1 MTPEIL
7 HILIAEDDYLV
18 SIVVRGLLESM
29 GHEVL
34 GEAVDGEEAVKMTCA
49 LQPDVVL
56 MDLSMPNMDGVEAT
70 RLIYERC
77 PTPVVML
84 TAYDSEQLVR
94 LAGEVGVGA
103 YLVKPPNRSEV
114 ERAIIIAR
122 ARFGDMMELR
132 RLNAELRER
141 NEELDAFSHVVAHDL
156 QNPLGLIMGFAGVV
170 QSYGDRLG
178 KEERDKCLHSI
189 VKNVAKMSNIVDELL
204 LLGQVRKISI
214 KPQPLE
220 MADIVREAQNRMAV
234 MIHERQAEITKP
246 SRWPQALG
254 YAPWI
259 EEVWVNYLSNA
270 LKYGGTPPKIELGAT
285 PVEKMIRFWVQDNG
299 AGIVPEQQAR
309 LFTPFERL
317 DQIHM
322 QGYGLGLSIVR
333 LIVEKLGGTVSVESA
348 VGEGSTFS
356 FTLPAWAGEEPVEEP
371 PRT

>member
-1 MTPEIL
+1 MTPETL
-7 HILIAEDDYLV
+7 RILIAEDDYLV

-29 GHEVL
+29 GHDVL
-34 GEAVDGEEAVKMTCA
+34 GEAADGEEAVKMTCA
-49 LQPDVVL
+49 LLPDVVL

-70 RLIYERC
+70 RLIHERC

-132 RLNAELRER
+132 RLNTELRDR

-156 QNPLGLIMGFAGVV
+156 QNPLGLIMGFAGVI

-178 KEERDKCLHSI
+178 KEERDKCLRSI
-189 VKNVAKMSNIVDELL
+189 VKNVTKMSNIVDELL

-214 KPQPLE
+214 NPQPLE
-220 MADIVREAQNRMAV
+220 MADIVREAQNRMAA
-234 MIHERQAEITKP
+234 MIRERQAEITTP
-246 SRWPQALG
+246 PMWLQALG

-270 LKYGGTPPKIELGAT
+270 LKYGGNPPKIELGAT
-285 PVEKMIRFWVQDNG
+285 QEQGMIRFWVRDNG
-299 AGIVPEQQAR
+299 AGIVSEQRAR

-333 LIVEKLGGTVSVESA
+333 LIVEKLGGTVGVEST

-356 FTLPAWAGEEPVEEP
+356 FTLPVWAGEEPAK
-371 PRT
+371 R